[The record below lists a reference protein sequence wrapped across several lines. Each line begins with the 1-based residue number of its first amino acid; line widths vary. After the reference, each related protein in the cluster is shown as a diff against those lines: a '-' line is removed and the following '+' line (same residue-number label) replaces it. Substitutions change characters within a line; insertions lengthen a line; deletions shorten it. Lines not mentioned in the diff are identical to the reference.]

1 MTSQVPQNEE
11 DWEEKQKKIDEAQPL
26 TEEEV
31 QEKEQLLQKVCD
43 VIMTIVDNT
52 RKYFFL

>member
-11 DWEEKQKKIDEAQPL
+11 DWEENQKKINEAQPL

-31 QEKEQLLQKVCD
+31 QEKKLLRKVCD
-43 VIMTIVDNT
+43 VKFVDDI
-52 RKYFFL
+52 RK